1 MKESYVESVT
11 NNYKGVLLR
20 FFFSSQCCSSKSSG
34 GKKNLN
40 QTPKQNRTCSWDRI
54 PVPAP
59 QVGRDK
65 LQPPRFFNWI
75 LKCWLKCKRT
85 NLNKECSYIYIK
97 QQDKVSHDGE
107 TFVSFSYFLIFWPSS
122 VHFQWF
128 LIHWYSPSKWELD
141 SFLLLTFLSIVK
153 TGF

>member
-1 MKESYVESVT
+1 MWNQSQIIIKVFYW
-11 NNYKGVLLR
+11 G
-20 FFFSSQCCSSKSSG
+20 FFSSSQCCSRKSSG

-40 QTPKQNRTCSWDRI
+40 QTPKKNKTCSWDRI
-54 PVPAP
+54 PVPTP
-59 QVGRDK
+59 QVGRNK
-65 LQPPRFFNWI
+65 LQLPRFFNWI

-97 QQDKVSHDGE
+97 QQDKVPHDGE